1 MLHRITLLALAS
13 VLLLSSCVSSKKY
26 KDLQAEHENLSQS
39 LDETRK
45 KLRDCEEEKSGISD
59 QLSMKENEWMNKRKE
74 LNGQVNR
81 LQEELDF
88 QRKNNTNLLARLEDL
103 SVLTRTESEN
113 VRRSLD
119 QLNEQS
125 KYIRDMTEAMQRK
138 DSMNLALV
146 MNLKRS
152 LADVNDEDV
161 TVEVKKGVVYISLS
175 DKMLFRSGS
184 ARITSKAQN
193 ILAKVAKVLNDQP
206 DMEIMVEG
214 HTDNV
219 PIAID
224 CIDDNWDLSV
234 KRATA
239 VVRTLQKKYEVAPER
254 MSAAGRSEYMPKE
267 SNETAKGRSLNRR
280 TEIIIVPKLDQ
291 FFNLMVPQDGSK

>member
-1 MLHRITLLALAS
+1 MVLAV
-13 VLLLSSCVSSKKY
+13 VLLLPSCVSKKKY
-26 KDLQAEHENLSQS
+26 LDLQADNENITKS
-39 LDETRK
+39 LEETRK
-45 KLRDCEEEKSGISD
+45 RLRDCDEERTSLTN
-59 QLSMKENEWMNKRKE
+59 QLSLKEGEWMNKEKE
-74 LNGQVNR
+74 MSGQVNR
-81 LQEELDF
+81 LQQELDF

-103 SVLTRTESEN
+103 SVLTRTEAEN

-184 ARITSKAQN
+184 SRITSKAN
-193 ILAKVAKVLNDQP
+193 DILAKVAKVLNDHK

-219 PIAID
+219 PISND
-224 CIDDNWDLSV
+224 CVQDNWDLSV

-239 VVRTLQKKYEVAPER
+239 VVRALQKNYSVAPER
-254 MSAAGRSEYMPKE
+254 MSAAGRSEYLPKE
-267 SNETAKGRSLNRR
+267 SNETAEGRSNNRR
-280 TEIIIVPKLDQ
+280 TEIIIVPNLDQ
-291 FFNLMVPQDGSK
+291 FFSLMAGQEKK

>member
-1 MLHRITLLALAS
+1 M
-13 VLLLSSCVSSKKY
+13 VLLMPACVSKKKY
-26 KDLQAEHENLSQS
+26 AELEANNESITKS
-39 LDETRK
+39 LEETRK
-45 KLRDCEEEKSGISD
+45 RLKDCDEERNSLRD
-59 QLSMKENEWMNKRKE
+59 QMTMKENEWTNKQKE
-74 LNGQVNR
+74 MTGQVQR

-103 SVLTRTESEN
+103 SVLTRTEAEN

-125 KYIRDMTEAMQRK
+125 KYIRDMTNAMQRK
-138 DSMNLALV
+138 DSLNLALV

-152 LADVNDEDV
+152 LADVNDDDV

-184 ARITSKAQN
+184 SRITSKAN
-193 ILAKVAKVLNDQP
+193 SVLAKVAKVLNDQP
-206 DMEIMVEG
+206 EMEIMVEG

-219 PIAID
+219 PISTE
-224 CIDDNWDLSV
+224 CLEDNWDLSV

-239 VVRTLQKKYEVAPER
+239 VVRALQKNYKVAPER
-254 MSAAGRSEYMPKE
+254 MSAAGRSEFLPKDT
-267 SNETAKGRSLNRR
+267 NDTAEGRSNNRR
-280 TEIIIVPKLDQ
+280 TEIIIVPRLDQ
-291 FFNLMVPQDGSK
+291 FFELMVPQASK

>member
-1 MLHRITLLALAS
+1 MLQKISLVALAM
-13 VLLLSSCVSSKKY
+13 VLLMPACVSKKKY
-26 KDLQAEHENLSQS
+26 AELEANNESITKS
-39 LDETRK
+39 LEETRK
-45 KLRDCEEEKSGISD
+45 RLKDCDEERNSLRD
-59 QLSMKENEWMNKRKE
+59 QMTMKENEWTNKQKE
-74 LNGQVNR
+74 MTGQVQR

-103 SVLTRTESEN
+103 SVLTRTEAEN

-125 KYIRDMTEAMQRK
+125 KYIRDMTNAMQRK
-138 DSMNLALV
+138 DSLNLALV

-152 LADVNDEDV
+152 LADVNDDDV

-184 ARITSKAQN
+184 SRITSKAN
-193 ILAKVAKVLNDQP
+193 SVLAKVAKVLNDQP
-206 DMEIMVEG
+206 EMEIMVEG

-219 PIAID
+219 PISTE
-224 CIDDNWDLSV
+224 CLEDNWDLSV

-239 VVRTLQKKYEVAPER
+239 VVRALEKNYKVAPER
-254 MSAAGRSEYMPKE
+254 MSAAGRSEFLPKDT
-267 SNETAKGRSLNRR
+267 NDTAEGRSNNRR
-280 TEIIIVPKLDQ
+280 TEIIIVPRLDQ
-291 FFNLMVPQDGSK
+291 FFELMVPQASK

>member
-1 MLHRITLLALAS
+1 MLQKISLVALAM
-13 VLLLSSCVSSKKY
+13 VLLMPACVSKKKY
-26 KDLQAEHENLSQS
+26 AELEANNESITKS
-39 LDETRK
+39 LEETRK
-45 KLRDCEEEKSGISD
+45 RLKDCDEERNSLRD
-59 QLSMKENEWMNKRKE
+59 QMTMKENEWTNKQKE
-74 LNGQVNR
+74 MTGQVQR

-103 SVLTRTESEN
+103 SVLTRTEAEN

-125 KYIRDMTEAMQRK
+125 KYIRDMTNAMQRK
-138 DSMNLALV
+138 DSLNLALV

-152 LADVNDEDV
+152 LADVNDDDV

-184 ARITSKAQN
+184 SRITSKAN
-193 ILAKVAKVLNDQP
+193 SVLAKVAKVLNDQP
-206 DMEIMVEG
+206 EMEIMVEG

-219 PIAID
+219 PISTE
-224 CIDDNWDLSV
+224 CLEDNWDLSV

-239 VVRTLQKKYEVAPER
+239 VVRALQKNYKVAPER
-254 MSAAGRSEYMPKE
+254 MSAAGRSEFLPKDT
-267 SNETAKGRSLNRR
+267 NDTAEGRSNNRR
-280 TEIIIVPKLDQ
+280 TEIIIVPRLDQ
-291 FFNLMVPQDGSK
+291 FFELMVPQASK

>member
-1 MLHRITLLALAS
+1 MLQKISLVALAM
-13 VLLLSSCVSSKKY
+13 VLLMPACVSKKKY
-26 KDLQAEHENLSQS
+26 AELEANNESITKS
-39 LDETRK
+39 LEETRK
-45 KLRDCEEEKSGISD
+45 RLKDCDEERNSLRD
-59 QLSMKENEWMNKRKE
+59 QMTMKENEWTNKQKE
-74 LNGQVNR
+74 MAGQVQR

-103 SVLTRTESEN
+103 SVLTRTEAEN

-125 KYIRDMTEAMQRK
+125 KYIRDMTNAMQRK
-138 DSMNLALV
+138 DSLNLALV

-152 LADVNDEDV
+152 LADVNDDDV

-184 ARITSKAQN
+184 SRITSKAN
-193 ILAKVAKVLNDQP
+193 SVLAKVAKVLNDQP
-206 DMEIMVEG
+206 EMEIMVEG

-219 PIAID
+219 PISTE
-224 CIDDNWDLSV
+224 CLEDNWDLSV

-239 VVRTLQKKYEVAPER
+239 VVRALQKNYKVAPER
-254 MSAAGRSEYMPKE
+254 MSAAGRSEFLPKDT
-267 SNETAKGRSLNRR
+267 NDTAEGRSNNRR
-280 TEIIIVPKLDQ
+280 TEIIIVPRLDQ
-291 FFNLMVPQDGSK
+291 FFELMVPQASK

>member
-1 MLHRITLLALAS
+1 MLQKISLVALAM
-13 VLLLSSCVSSKKY
+13 VLLLPACVSKKKY
-26 KDLQAEHENLSQS
+26 AELQANNESITKS
-39 LDETRK
+39 LEETRK
-45 KLRDCEEEKSGISD
+45 RLKDCDEERNSLRD
-59 QLSMKENEWMNKRKE
+59 QMTMKENEWTNKQKE
-74 LNGQVNR
+74 MTGQVQR

-103 SVLTRTESEN
+103 SVLTRTEAEN

-125 KYIRDMTEAMQRK
+125 KYIRDMTNAMQRK
-138 DSMNLALV
+138 DSLNLALV

-152 LADVNDEDV
+152 LADVNDDDV

-184 ARITSKAQN
+184 SRITSKAN
-193 ILAKVAKVLNDQP
+193 SVLAKVAKVLNDQP
-206 DMEIMVEG
+206 EMEIMVEG

-219 PIAID
+219 PISTE
-224 CIDDNWDLSV
+224 CLEDNWDLSV

-239 VVRTLQKKYEVAPER
+239 VVRALQKNYKVAPER
-254 MSAAGRSEYMPKE
+254 MSAAGRSEFLPKDT
-267 SNETAKGRSLNRR
+267 NDTAEGRSNNRR
-280 TEIIIVPKLDQ
+280 TEIIIVPRLDQ
-291 FFNLMVPQDGSK
+291 FFELMVPQASK

>member
-1 MLHRITLLALAS
+1 MLQKISLVALAM
-13 VLLLSSCVSSKKY
+13 VLLLPACVSKKKY
-26 KDLQAEHENLSQS
+26 AALEANNESITKS
-39 LDETRK
+39 LEETRK
-45 KLRDCEEEKSGISD
+45 RLKDCDEERNSLRD
-59 QLSMKENEWMNKRKE
+59 QMTMKENEWTNKQKE
-74 LNGQVNR
+74 MTGQVQR

-103 SVLTRTESEN
+103 SVLTRTEAEN

-125 KYIRDMTEAMQRK
+125 KYIRDMTNAMQRK
-138 DSMNLALV
+138 DSLNLALV

-152 LADVNDEDV
+152 LADVNDDDV

-184 ARITSKAQN
+184 SRITSKAN
-193 ILAKVAKVLNDQP
+193 SVLAKVAKVLNDQP
-206 DMEIMVEG
+206 EMEIMVEG

-219 PIAID
+219 PISTE
-224 CIDDNWDLSV
+224 CLEDNWDLSV

-239 VVRTLQKKYEVAPER
+239 VVRALQKNYKVAPER
-254 MSAAGRSEYMPKE
+254 MSAAGRSEFLPKDT
-267 SNETAKGRSLNRR
+267 NDTAEGRSNNRR
-280 TEIIIVPKLDQ
+280 TEIIIVPRLDQ
-291 FFNLMVPQDGSK
+291 FFELMVPQASK

>member
-1 MLHRITLLALAS
+1 MALALM
-13 VLLLSSCVSSKKY
+13 LLLPGCVSKKKY
-26 KDLQAEHENLSQS
+26 LELQADNENLTQS

-45 KLRDCEEEKSGISD
+45 RLRDCDDERTSLTN
-59 QLSMKENEWMNKRKE
+59 QLALKEGEWMNKEKE

-103 SVLTRTESEN
+103 SVLTRTEAEN

-125 KYIRDMTEAMQRK
+125 KYIRDMTVAMQRK

-161 TVEVKKGVVYISLS
+161 TIEVKKGVVYISLS

-184 ARITSKAQN
+184 SRITSKAN
-193 ILAKVAKVLNDQP
+193 SVLEKVAKVINDHP
-206 DMEIMVEG
+206 EMEIMVEG

-219 PIAID
+219 PISND
-224 CIDDNWDLSV
+224 CVQDNWDLSV

-239 VVRTLQKKYEVAPER
+239 VVRALQKNYNVAPER
-254 MSAAGRSEYMPKE
+254 MSAAGRSEYLPKE
-267 SNETAKGRSLNRR
+267 GNETAQGRSNNRR

-291 FFNLMVPQDGSK
+291 FFELMTMKGDNK

>member
-1 MLHRITLLALAS
+1 MLQKISLVALAM
-13 VLLLSSCVSSKKY
+13 VLLLPACVSKKKY
-26 KDLQAEHENLSQS
+26 AELEANNESITKS
-39 LDETRK
+39 LEETRK
-45 KLRDCEEEKSGISD
+45 RLKDCDEERNSLRD
-59 QLSMKENEWMNKRKE
+59 QMTMKENEWTNKQKE
-74 LNGQVNR
+74 MTGQVQR

-103 SVLTRTESEN
+103 SVLTRTEAEN

-125 KYIRDMTEAMQRK
+125 KYIRDMTNAMQRK
-138 DSMNLALV
+138 DSLNLALV

-152 LADVNDEDV
+152 LADVNDDDV

-184 ARITSKAQN
+184 SRITSKAN
-193 ILAKVAKVLNDQP
+193 SVLAKVAKVLNDQP
-206 DMEIMVEG
+206 EMEIMVEG

-219 PIAID
+219 PISTE
-224 CIDDNWDLSV
+224 CLEDNWDLSV

-239 VVRTLQKKYEVAPER
+239 VVRALQKNYKVAPER
-254 MSAAGRSEYMPKE
+254 MSAAGRSEFLPKDT
-267 SNETAKGRSLNRR
+267 NDTAEGRSNNRR
-280 TEIIIVPKLDQ
+280 TEIIIVPRLDQ
-291 FFNLMVPQDGSK
+291 FFELMVPQASK

>member
-1 MLHRITLLALAS
+1 MLQKISLVALAM
-13 VLLLSSCVSSKKY
+13 LLLLPACVSKKKY
-26 KDLQAEHENLSQS
+26 AELEANNESITKS
-39 LDETRK
+39 LEETRK
-45 KLRDCEEEKSGISD
+45 RLKDCDEERNSLRD
-59 QLSMKENEWMNKRKE
+59 QMTMKENEWTNKQKE
-74 LNGQVNR
+74 MTGQVQR

-103 SVLTRTESEN
+103 SVLTRTEAEN

-125 KYIRDMTEAMQRK
+125 KYIRDMTNAMQRK
-138 DSMNLALV
+138 DSLNLALV

-152 LADVNDEDV
+152 LADVNDDDV

-184 ARITSKAQN
+184 SRITSKAN
-193 ILAKVAKVLNDQP
+193 SVLAKVAKVLNDQP
-206 DMEIMVEG
+206 EMEIMVEG

-219 PIAID
+219 PISTE
-224 CIDDNWDLSV
+224 CLEDNWDLSV

-239 VVRTLQKKYEVAPER
+239 VVRALQKNYKVAPER
-254 MSAAGRSEYMPKE
+254 MSAAGRSEFLPKDT
-267 SNETAKGRSLNRR
+267 NDTAEGRSNNRR
-280 TEIIIVPKLDQ
+280 TEIIIVPRLDQ
-291 FFNLMVPQDGSK
+291 FFELMVPQASK

>member
-1 MLHRITLLALAS
+1 MLQRITVLVLAA
-13 VLLLSSCVSSKKY
+13 VLLLPGCVSKKKY
-26 KDLQAEHENLSQS
+26 LDLQADNENITKS
-39 LDETRK
+39 LEETRK
-45 KLRDCEEEKSGISD
+45 RLKDCDDEKASLAD
-59 QLSMKENEWMNKRKE
+59 QLKLKEGEWMSKE
-74 LNGQVNR
+74 KEMSSQVNR

-103 SVLTRTESEN
+103 SVLTRTEAEN

-125 KYIRDMTEAMQRK
+125 KYIRDMTVAMQRK

-184 ARITSKAQN
+184 SRITSKAN
-193 ILAKVAKVLNDQP
+193 DILAKVAKVLNDQP

-219 PIAID
+219 PISND
-224 CIDDNWDLSV
+224 CVQDNWDLSV

-239 VVRTLQKKYEVAPER
+239 VVRALQKNYKVSPER
-254 MSAAGRSEYMPKE
+254 MSAAGRSEYLPKE
-267 SNETAKGRSLNRR
+267 ANETAEGRSNNRR
-280 TEIIIVPKLDQ
+280 TEIIIVPRLDQ
-291 FFNLMVPQDGSK
+291 FFNLMAPQASN